1 MRARLRW
8 LVVALLVAVLAT
20 GAWLI
25 KGSFDARRRAE
36 QNRIVVD
43 MLPNVAQR
51 IQNFHRVKVDNG
63 RKVWEVSARDAQYL
77 EGDQVVVVEAPRL
90 DIFLADGRTVSLHG
104 DAGKVFLKDRELQ
117 RVEMTGSVEAQL
129 DTYAVYADTVQY
141 EAEDGVIVSPG
152 RVRITGSD
160 FEMLGDRMKVNVA
173 DQRLMLSERVQTT
186 LQPRT

>member
-8 LVVALLVAVLAT
+8 LVVALLVAVLSA

-63 RKVWEVSARDAQYL
+63 RKVWEVSARDAQYV
-77 EGDQVVVVEAPRL
+77 EGEQVVVVDAPQL
-90 DIFLADGRTVSLHG
+90 DVYLADGRTVSLHG
-104 DAGKVFLKDRELQ
+104 DAGKVFLKD
-117 RVEMTGSVEAQL
+117 
-129 DTYAVYADTVQY
+129 
-141 EAEDGVIVSPG
+141 
-152 RVRITGSD
+152 
-160 FEMLGDRMKVNVA
+160 
-173 DQRLMLSERVQTT
+173 
-186 LQPRT
+186 